1 MVYLPNNSR
10 HRDWWPLGAAVAGS
24 EDRQTVA
31 AAVSWRTPARGADSG
46 HSISCCVPPRRSTC
60 RFLKCLATRQI
71 FLFLDLNFLD
81 RAILDSDLK
90 NPMQLN
96 CGLSKVQIMFFYLNL
111 RLSCER
117 YRKNMVRAWTKIL
130 WWMGIR
136 STFLMGEPF
145 LLTLLWLNSLSPGCI
160 KLYVYIQGRL
170 FIHFGRD
177 ISITLSSIPLC
188 VTSIMLF
195 PKPITYTSADIIY
208 VLCTN
213 M

>member
-1 MVYLPNNSR
+1 M
-10 HRDWWPLGAAVAGS
+10 
-24 EDRQTVA
+24 
-31 AAVSWRTPARGADSG
+31 AVS
-46 HSISCCVPPRRSTC
+46 C
-60 RFLKCLATRQI
+60 FLLLNI
-71 FLFLDLNFLD
+71 HLNFFPCPGVNDKHNVGHFVLTIPCSFTVVYP
-81 RAILDSDLK
+81 RCKLCFL
-90 NPMQLN
+90 
-96 CGLSKVQIMFFYLNL
+96 YLNI

-145 LLTLLWLNSLSPGCI
+145 LLTLLWLNSLSPGYI